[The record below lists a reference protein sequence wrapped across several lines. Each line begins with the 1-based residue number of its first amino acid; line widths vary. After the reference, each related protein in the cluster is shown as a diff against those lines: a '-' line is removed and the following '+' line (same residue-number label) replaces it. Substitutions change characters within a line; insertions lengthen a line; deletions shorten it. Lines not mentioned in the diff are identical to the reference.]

1 MYIMALY
8 WDSTLAL
15 LAGRLLIGLGSPGLT
30 NRRYILSYVHES
42 ARTKWS
48 TIYSSGVLLGI
59 SIGPFLASGCALV
72 DF

>member
-1 MYIMALY
+1 MMALY
-8 WDSTLAL
+8 WDSAFAL
-15 LAGRLLIGLGSPGLT
+15 LAGRLLIGLGSPGVT

-48 TIYSSGVLLGI
+48 TIYSTGVLLGI
-59 SIGPFLASGCALV
+59 SIGSVLASGCALV